1 MPTSF
6 FGVVYL
12 RSSVLAGRC
21 LPAVLWMFTSGGIAY
36 TAGVHLSIPPVAPA
50 DVPAMYRPLIGTSTC
65 GAKIYHIEPDTAR
78 SPIVSARR
86 KGAKVT
92 PRPQR
97 YTEQMETDRRA

>member
-1 MPTSF
+1 M
-6 FGVVYL
+6 
-12 RSSVLAGRC
+12 
-21 LPAVLWMFTSGGIAY
+21 
-36 TAGVHLSIPPVAPA
+36 APA
-50 DVPAMYRPLIGTSTC
+50 DVPAMYRPLIGTSTY

-97 YTEQMETDRRA
+97 YTEQMETHRRARCGRTFRVGSMYGDCKGIL